1 MRGDSCKFGCP
12 SGSRLYEQVKFLL
25 QVIED
30 GGETVQNLEKL
41 EDIREEYEDNP
52 VDQHPTG
59 TTLGEGRGRYFTQG

>member
-41 EDIREEYEDNP
+41 EDIREEYEDSWW
-52 VDQHPTG
+52 
-59 TTLGEGRGRYFTQG
+59 